1 VYAVIRGSFWGN
13 KEFLIP
19 SITEI
24 AEETVM
30 VIAGVLLL
38 QSVSSPLDG
47 ARKAAWAVVVSY
59 LFSFTLSIFLFLLRG
74 GKVSAP
80 KKSLKPLFNASLP
93 ITSVRASS
101 SLVNSAVAVLLPAM
115 LVKSGME
122 KASAMSLFGV
132 ISGMVLPVLF
142 IPSTIIGSI
151 ALVLVPE
158 LSEDFYRKNHTRL
171 YANIRRGLKFSFLVA
186 CALIPFFFA
195 LGKDLGA
202 LAFSNDQAGVM
213 IKNSCFILLPMSIT
227 MISTAMLNSMGF
239 EKLTFGFYFV
249 GAAALLLCIIILPP
263 LCGGYAYIIGLFSSF
278 ALTMLCNLIFLLK
291 KCPIFGKRWG
301 QVCVHE
307 YLPAFLGML
316 PIALF
321 GSFLHNILLPFVG
334 AFINLCICFISILI
348 VTLVYYLAT
357 GDITLPK
364 KERKRAKR
372 RKIA

>member
-1 VYAVIRGSFWGN
+1 
-13 KEFLIP
+13 
-19 SITEI
+19 
-24 AEETVM
+24 
-30 VIAGVLLL
+30 
-38 QSVSSPLDG
+38 
-47 ARKAAWAVVVSY
+47 
-59 LFSFTLSIFLFLLRG
+59 
-74 GKVSAP
+74 
-80 KKSLKPLFNASLP
+80 
-93 ITSVRASS
+93 
-101 SLVNSAVAVLLPAM
+101 M

-158 LSEDFYRKNHTRL
+158 LSEDFYRENHTRL

-263 LCGGYAYIIGLFSSF
+263 LCGGYAYVVGLFSSF

-307 YLPAFLGML
+307 YLPAFLGVL